1 MAKQQSQIQMGA
13 YFQNGRRYNN
23 PAEGYTDEFT
33 PFDGYPTS
41 FDVWNVNYKADK
53 EFLTSPASKSL
64 SGYERGNPGGFR
76 LQIDIALRNTTNA
89 QTSNIKS
96 LLDLVPSQYERFVV
110 ATNINGSPS
119 YNVTANVADIPL
131 GIEIVNNS
139 NSYQGAYVRNIDQ
152 NDTTFRCT
160 RYFTSGV
167 SNPQTMRVQGNVNA
181 VSWADGNSLNIVLYP
196 DKPTVIGVSVDNT
209 TSNIIYCNLISS
221 SLGIERELTIGNQI
235 INMSLRSVD
244 RFQTIPSYLAI

>member
-23 PAEGYTDEFT
+23 PDEGYANEFT

-53 EFLTSPASKSL
+53 EFLTSPTSKAL

-110 ATNINGSPS
+110 ATNINGTPTHNTVT
-119 YNVTANVADIPL
+119 NVSVITL
-131 GIEIVNNS
+131 GDNIVNNQ
-139 NSYQGAYVRNIDQ
+139 NAYQGAYVRNIDQ

-160 RYFTSGV
+160 RFSV
-167 SNPQTMRVQGNVNA
+167 SPQKFDVQGNVLSN
-181 VSWADGNSLNIVLYP
+181 SWGDTNTLNVVLYP

-244 RFQTIPSYLAI
+244 RFQTIPSYLAL

>member
-23 PAEGYTDEFT
+23 PGEGYANEFT

-53 EFLTSPASKSL
+53 EFLTSPTSKAL

-110 ATNINGSPS
+110 ATNINGTPTHNTVT
-119 YNVTANVADIPL
+119 NVSVITL
-131 GIEIVNNS
+131 GDNIVNNQ
-139 NSYQGAYVRNIDQ
+139 NAYQGAYVRNIDQ

-160 RYFTSGV
+160 RFSVGGG
-167 SNPQTMRVQGNVNA
+167 NPQRFDLRGNVDA
-181 VSWADGNSLNIVLYP
+181 SAWTSADTLNVVLYP